1 MSETL
6 RQELAP
12 LGVRVV
18 TGMLGS
24 IESNFYAN
32 DSWRGLSESSR
43 YKSIEPYI
51 AKKMESRDGQKQEN
65 VEDFARNFVADVLS
79 GAEGQVW
86 RGKMAQT
93 CRVLGGH
100 GPAWFLVCWDCVLSL
115 RANLFGRRAIV
126 LIFLN
131 YRIIW
136 FALVVAW
143 MFWKKSM
150 SKSDAGFSKVRMPIL

>member
-24 IESNFYAN
+24 VESNFYAN
-32 DSWRGLSESSR
+32 DSWQGLSETSR
-43 YKSIEPYI
+43 YKSVEPYI

-65 VEDFARNFVADVLS
+65 VEDFARNFVGDVLS

-93 CRVLGGH
+93 CRILGGH
-100 GPAWFLVCWDCVLSL
+100 GPAWFLVCWNCVVSL
-115 RANLFGRRAIV
+115 GVNFYVGRNEM
-126 LIFLN
+126 LIWN
-131 YRIIW
+131 HRIIW
-136 FALVVAW
+136 CALAVAW
-143 MFWKKSM
+143 MFWERSKG
-150 SKSDAGFSKVRMPIL
+150 KSDGLDVLRREQGKK